1 MELSPA
7 NYRDWKRMSTSFDA
21 MGAFVSNSV
30 NLVGQG
36 EPERLEA
43 TSVTADLFPLLRS
56 QPAFGRLFTSADE
69 RDGAAGTVLLSHRL
83 WQSAFGGDP
92 GVVGRKVLLDHG
104 PYTVIGIMPREFHFP
119 NRQSD
124 IWTAKQFQEQDY
136 QERDDNYLEVVARL
150 KRGVSLAQSRA
161 ELNVIAAQLER
172 QYPAENLHTGAT
184 AILLRDELSER
195 SRLLLVALCGAAI
208 CVLLI
213 ACANLANLLLARGL
227 ARQRELAVRAALGAG
242 RERLVRQLVT
252 ESLVLAVAGG
262 VLGMLVAFSALPLLT
277 KLVPD
282 TLPISQAPSVDVR
295 VMAFAALLTAL
306 TGIGFGVIPAR
317 RACRADLRA
326 LREGSR
332 AGGGR
337 REHLRS
343 ALVIVEIMAS
353 VALLVSSGLLMRA
366 LLRIQATDPGFR
378 TNGVLTVN
386 TALPMPKFE
395 KTSLRQEFFTR
406 VLTGVRVLPGVSSAA
421 YISFLPMVRTGGI
434 WPVAISGQPLVR
446 SELNT
451 ASLRFVTPGFFET
464 LGIPLH
470 IGRDVAESDRMDSPF
485 VAVVSQSFVRRY
497 WPGENPL
504 GRHFQFAFH
513 DRTVV
518 GVVGD
523 IRVRGLERT
532 SEPQIYLPCRQMPD
546 GEVVFYAPQ
555 NLVIRFTG
563 TPAMLMPSIRQIVQS
578 ADREEPISDVRTL
591 GEIVEEQTAS
601 RSLQLR
607 LLGAFAAIA
616 FLLAAVGIHGLL
628 SFAVSQRSQ
637 EIGVRI
643 ALGAQSR
650 NILTMVLRQ
659 GMLLSVAGLLPGV
672 ALAYAAG
679 RAMESL
685 LAGVKPADAVTFAA
699 AVGLCLVMSLVGS
712 LLPALRA
719 VRVDP
724 LTVIRSE

>member
-1 MELSPA
+1 
-7 NYRDWKRMSTSFDA
+7 
-21 MGAFVSNSV
+21 
-30 NLVGQG
+30 
-36 EPERLEA
+36 
-43 TSVTADLFPLLRS
+43 
-56 QPAFGRLFTSADE
+56 
-69 RDGAAGTVLLSHRL
+69 
-83 WQSAFGGDP
+83 
-92 GVVGRKVLLDHG
+92 
-104 PYTVIGIMPREFHFP
+104 
-119 NRQSD
+119 
-124 IWTAKQFQEQDY
+124 
-136 QERDDNYLEVVARL
+136 
-150 KRGVSLAQSRA
+150 
-161 ELNVIAAQLER
+161 
-172 QYPAENLHTGAT
+172 
-184 AILLRDELSER
+184 
-195 SRLLLVALCGAAI
+195 
-208 CVLLI
+208 
-213 ACANLANLLLARGL
+213 
-227 ARQRELAVRAALGAG
+227 
-242 RERLVRQLVT
+242 
-252 ESLVLAVAGG
+252 
-262 VLGMLVAFSALPLLT
+262 
-277 KLVPD
+277 
-282 TLPISQAPSVDVR
+282 
-295 VMAFAALLTAL
+295 MAFAALLTAL

-337 REHLRS
+337 RERLRS

-366 LLRIQATDPGFR
+366 LRRIQATDPGFR
-378 TNGVLTVN
+378 ADGVLTVN
-386 TALPMPKFE
+386 TTLPMPKFE
-395 KTSLRQEFFTR
+395 KTALRQEFFTK
-406 VLTGVRVLPGVSSAA
+406 VLTGVRALPGVSSAA

-434 WPVAISGQPLVR
+434 WPVAIAGQPLVR
-446 SELNT
+446 SESNT
-451 ASLRFVTPGFFET
+451 ASMRFVTPGFFET

-513 DRTVV
+513 DRLVV

-532 SEPQIYLPCRQMPD
+532 SEPQVYLASQQMPD

-607 LLGAFAAIA
+607 LLRAFAAIA

-643 ALGAQSR
+643 ALGAQSS
-650 NILTMVLRQ
+650 NILAMVLRQ

-685 LAGVKPADAVTFAA
+685 LAGVKPADTVTFAG